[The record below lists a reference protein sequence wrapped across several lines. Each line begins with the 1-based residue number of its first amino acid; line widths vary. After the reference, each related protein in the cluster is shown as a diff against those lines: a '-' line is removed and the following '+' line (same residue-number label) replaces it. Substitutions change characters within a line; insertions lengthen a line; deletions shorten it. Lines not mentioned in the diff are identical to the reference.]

1 MLLEVG
7 RNFSQVSPHHHGDVV
22 CSLERRLRRCYGAN
36 IEGRIAYPA
45 NVPAPASED
54 GSLPVHQVVLDGGV
68 RSTLSTRDGRF
79 VFYDVPAGRYTVDI
93 YSTTHMFS
101 QFKVDIS
108 ATNEIRVLEFKYPG
122 TPKLAVSHP
131 LVVDA
136 HAKIEYF
143 VPREKFSVLD
153 LIRNPSFLALVVP
166 LVMIWILPRLSENML
181 EYKQAQ
187 EEMAAVGDPQAMLK
201 GLFGGAAAGESKD
214 DEDSD

>member
-1 MLLEVG
+1 MAMWFALW
-7 RNFSQVSPHHHGDVV
+7 SVV
-22 CSLERRLRRCYGAN
+22 CAAASVLGAN

-181 EYKQAQ
+181 DPEEYKQAQ